1 MLVFPQL
8 RRLPPS
14 LSYISYI
21 SEWDQCGIC
30 GEQSGICSRFLY
42 PPYRRP
48 PSNPPS
54 VNSFHQCS
62 IFIHSYDPHDNV
74 LANTYS
80 RSQTIR
86 LQAVFRTLP
95 LRANAP
101 NLLPARKCEQF
112 AVTPR
117 RQKRG
122 QGQLLKGGSRLRLR

>member
-1 MLVFPQL
+1 MLVVPQL
-8 RRLPPS
+8 RCSAPC
-14 LSYISYI
+14 LSHA

-30 GEQSGICSRFLY
+30 GEQSGTWSIFLF

-48 PSNPPS
+48 PLPLSTYFTSAQYSSIHKIRTTMSLRININTRRQS
-54 VNSFHQCS
+54 V
-62 IFIHSYDPHDNV
+62 
-74 LANTYS
+74 
-80 RSQTIR
+80 

-112 AVTPR
+112 AVTAR

-122 QGQLLKGGSRLRLR
+122 QGQLLKEGSRLRVR